1 MQYESTM
8 KLRLTIAI
16 PNYNGGENLRRAIA
30 SCKHIRLNP
39 EDYEILIVDNKSTD
53 NSIQII
59 NELKNEFPN
68 IRLWENE
75 KNVGR
80 IQNWNVCLEKS
91 EGKFLIL
98 LFTND
103 SISKEN
109 NIHEV
114 ISIVDSDESISLAI
128 SALVKRE
135 SGAEY
140 IKKKYFDKSIKCPS
154 FEFTKDSITRGM
166 FPFGTIESII
176 YRIEDIRD
184 TNSSFI
190 ERLPINADEV
200 FSYILAVKRK
210 YILFNPHPQIIW
222 DLTQNRFHGKMKFE
236 DEFKE
241 HIEAIEMIKN
251 IGNLKINYG
260 ILLTY
265 RLVNLLKYSV
275 SSNQKNSK
283 MWRYL
288 FSEMMSKRC
297 FFVADHILI
306 KTLFEKLRN
315 AKCDADDIF
324 FKNIITKC
332 VAS

>member
-1 MQYESTM
+1 MQYDPTM

-16 PNYNGGENLRRAIA
+16 PNYNGGENLRRAIE
-30 SCKHIRLNP
+30 SCRYIKLNL
-39 EDYEILIVDNKSTD
+39 EDYDILVVDNKSTD
-53 NSIQII
+53 NSIQIV
-59 NELKNEFPN
+59 NELKKDFPN

-80 IQNWNVCLEKS
+80 IQNWNVCLDKS

-103 SISKEN
+103 TISKDN

-114 ISIVDSDESISLAI
+114 VSVLDSDASISLAI

-135 SGAEY
+135 SHTEY
-140 IKKKYFDKSIKCPS
+140 IKKKYFDESIKCPS

-176 YRIEDIRD
+176 YRIEDVR
-184 TNSSFI
+184 NSNSRFI
-190 ERLPINADEV
+190 EKLPINADEV
-200 FSYILAVKRK
+200 FSYALAIKRK
-210 YILFNPHPQIIW
+210 YILFNPSPQIIW

-260 ILLTY
+260 LLLTY

-275 SSNQKNSK
+275 NSNQKNLK

-288 FSEMMSKRC
+288 FSEMMSKKC
-297 FFVADHILI
+297 FFVVDQMLI
-306 KTLFEKLRN
+306 KTLFKKLRS
-315 AKCDADDIF
+315 AKDDADDIF
-324 FKNIITKC
+324 FKNIIAKYVTN
-332 VAS
+332 